1 VKLTDYNGPLRANL
15 RLEHFSKEALIR
27 LIRLYSR
34 LYFALDGFWYL
45 SVKERFTD
53 KDAVACDMWTWGKQ
67 RTYELDRLTKAMKI
81 QGTDVT
87 ALIKAFQ
94 LDPWMWS
101 ANYLV
106 EVKNSNHVLLTFV
119 ECPTLLGLEREGKG
133 REEVICRVVE
143 QEVFESWAHYF
154 NPSIQVKGLK
164 LPPRTSKDEIACRW
178 EFKNEEETEGRGGD
192 S

>member
-1 VKLTDYNGPLRANL
+1 MKLTDYSGPLKANL
-15 RLEHFSKEALIR
+15 RLEDFSKETLIR

-45 SVKERFTD
+45 SVKERFGD

-81 QGTDVT
+81 QGSDVT

-101 ANYLV
+101 ANYCV
-106 EVKNSNHVLLTFV
+106 EVKKTQPRPAHLCRMSYVI
-119 ECPTLLGLEREGKG
+119 GAGK
-133 REEVICRVVE
+133 
-143 QEVFESWAHYF
+143 
-154 NPSIQVKGLK
+154 
-164 LPPRTSKDEIACRW
+164 
-178 EFKNEEETEGRGGD
+178 RGAGT
-192 S
+192 